1 MGRSLTIRR
10 LAPGTALAIAMLAV
24 LAAFAPSARGH
35 SAFVEGTPPPGSRL
49 ETSPARIGLE
59 FTEPLNRALT
69 KAQLVDA
76 RTGRKVATEPVEGE
90 GRQLVLRPTRALASP
105 AAYRVDWHTVS
116 TLDGHALEGSFG
128 LGVRTA
134 AVGGAQRLEQSPLA
148 RDGWLRIASRAVFYA
163 ALLFFAGGL
172 LAGLV
177 TRASRP
183 PWGWVVPSTAGR
195 SSFAGVDVEQAERA
209 VWRRTRAAGW
219 VAAAAGGLVAVVETI
234 DAADT
239 LSTRAAD
246 AYLLSTP
253 SGAARLAAVG
263 ATMVALTVL
272 RRRWRV
278 AAVAAAAAL
287 LAVAVGGHAGSASP
301 RLLAI
306 GADWLHLAG
315 GAVWAGGIAHIVA
328 AWAPSLRRMSA
339 LDRQSVIREVLGGF
353 GRIAMPAFGV
363 VVLAGLA
370 TAVLQLGQV
379 QALWQTSYG
388 VALAVKIALVGVIGA
403 LSYVHAVRLRPR
415 LLAGVEASPRRER
428 RHWRLLRSEPV
439 VAGAA
444 VAVAALLAVFPLPPR
459 QLLEEATAGG
469 DGGEQASAVPAPA
482 PGELSVAEQ
491 AGPWIAAVWIRR
503 DGQRL
508 RGTVRL
514 LDIDAK
520 PVGARVRVARA
531 RQRGCGRGCMRFVSA
546 PNRKVLTVHI
556 SRGASQHSARVPVR
570 FDPRR
575 TAGARALLRR
585 AHETLDR
592 ADSFRIEERL
602 SGGPGSLVTVDYAVR
617 PPSRFRTTV
626 RADNVAERINIGSRA
641 WGRVNGGPWTVDDRL
656 SPVDTSEL
664 LPARG
669 HAQHVRFLAVGSQ
682 RGRRFAD
689 IALTDPGSLEK
700 FGTPFWFRLRI
711 DLATGRPTGM
721 RMVAPGHFMRHRYL
735 AFGEPLDIK
744 PPISR

>member
-1 MGRSLTIRR
+1 M
-10 LAPGTALAIAMLAV
+10 
-24 LAAFAPSARGH
+24 
-35 SAFVEGTPPPGSRL
+35 
-49 ETSPARIGLE
+49 
-59 FTEPLNRALT
+59 
-69 KAQLVDA
+69 
-76 RTGRKVATEPVEGE
+76 
-90 GRQLVLRPTRALASP
+90 
-105 AAYRVDWHTVS
+105 
-116 TLDGHALEGSFG
+116 
-128 LGVRTA
+128 
-134 AVGGAQRLEQSPLA
+134 
-148 RDGWLRIASRAVFYA
+148 
-163 ALLFFAGGL
+163 
-172 LAGLV
+172 

-253 SGAARLAAVG
+253 SGAAPRRCW

-444 VAVAALLAVFPLPPR
+444 VAVAALLAVFPC
-459 QLLEEATAGG
+459 
-469 DGGEQASAVPAPA
+469 
-482 PGELSVAEQ
+482 
-491 AGPWIAAVWIRR
+491 RR
-503 DGQRL
+503 DSSSR
-508 RGTVRL
+508 RRRPAATEASR
-514 LDIDAK
+514 
-520 PVGARVRVARA
+520 RA
-531 RQRGCGRGCMRFVSA
+531 QC
-546 PNRKVLTVHI
+546 
-556 SRGASQHSARVPVR
+556 
-570 FDPRR
+570 
-575 TAGARALLRR
+575 LLRR
-585 AHETLDR
+585 PASCR
-592 ADSFRIEERL
+592 S
-602 SGGPGSLVTVDYAVR
+602 
-617 PPSRFRTTV
+617 PSRPGR
-626 RADNVAERINIGSRA
+626 GSRRSGSGETGNA
-641 WGRVNGGPWTVDDRL
+641 CAAP
-656 SPVDTSEL
+656 SACSTST
-664 LPARG
+664 PSR
-669 HAQHVRFLAVGSQ
+669 S
-682 RGRRFAD
+682 
-689 IALTDPGSLEK
+689 ALV
-700 FGTPFWFRLRI
+700 F
-711 DLATGRPTGM
+711 
-721 RMVAPGHFMRHRYL
+721 V
-735 AFGEPLDIK
+735 
-744 PPISR
+744 